1 VSFENLTASSPLRWS
16 CSPGQPRAYSKQG
29 GPPQVPFY
37 LRLQPHA
44 AAVVAVV
51 HCWRSPS
58 ISWVRTS
65 ETSSARTSA
74 QTWART
80 WLADLLCR
88 IWAAVCRLQAQ
99 KMASL
104 LLRILT
110 RTSAAVLVQTWA
122 WNGAMEGEEE
132 EEGNEGWR

>member
-1 VSFENLTASSPLRWS
+1 MSFENLTASSPLRWS
-16 CSPGQPRAYSKQG
+16 CSRGQPRAYSEQG
-29 GPPQVPFY
+29 EPRQVLFY

-44 AAVVAVV
+44 AAAVDAVV
-51 HCWRSPS
+51 HCWCSPS

-80 WLADLLCR
+80 WQADLLCR

-110 RTSAAVLVQTWA
+110 RISAAVLVQTWA
-122 WNGAMEGEEE
+122 WNGAMEEV
-132 EEGNEGWR
+132 EGNGGWR

>member
-16 CSPGQPRAYSKQG
+16 CSPGRPRAYSEQG
-29 GPPQVPFY
+29 EPPQVLFF

-44 AAVVAVV
+44 VVVVVAVV

-80 WLADLLCR
+80 WQADLLCR

-110 RTSAAVLVQTWA
+110 RISAAVLVQTWP
-122 WNGAMEGEEE
+122 WNGAMEEV
-132 EEGNEGWR
+132 EGNGGWR